1 MKALAFILSLISLL
15 VWWELPY
22 SIACLMGING
32 ILLFKT
38 YDKSFIWIITAIF
51 SLIALGLSIWN
62 WDLHVG
68 MKIVEMYKSV

>member
-22 SIACLMGING
+22 SMACLMGINS
-32 ILLFKT
+32 IILFKT

-62 WDLHVG
+62 WDLHIG
-68 MKIVEMYKSV
+68 MYIVENYLH

>member
-15 VWWELPY
+15 AWWELPY

-38 YDKSFIWIITAIF
+38 YDKSFIWILTAVF

-68 MKIVEMYKSV
+68 MKIVEMYKGV